1 MIIKTEYGDIIELAK
16 IYGYPMIHGCNC
28 FHTMGAGLA
37 LQVKKQFPNAYKAD
51 KCTTAHGDLCKLG
64 SYSASRTNTWFYD
77 VKIINAYTQYAPGPN
92 VDYGAVFNA
101 FKKINDEKPFGSS
114 KFLIPKIGAG
124 IAGGDWDLIEKLIN
138 LATPDI
144 EIILVEY
151 RA

>member
-1 MIIKTEYGDIIELAK
+1 MIVKTEYGDIIELSK

-37 LQVKKQFPNAYKAD
+37 LQVKKQFPNAYNVD
-51 KCTTAHGDLCKLG
+51 KEETIAGDISKLG
-64 SYSASRTNTWFYD
+64 TYTSSSSNGGFYN
-77 VKIINAYTQYAPGPN
+77 VRIINAYTQYSGGAN
-92 VDYGAVFNA
+92 VDYGAIFNV
-101 FKKINDEKPFGSS
+101 FKKINDEKPFHYS

-124 IAGGDWDLIEKLIN
+124 IAGGDWVLIEKLIN

-151 RA
+151 RP